1 LNDSENPNKKKIN
14 MRKITILVLLAIA
27 FQSQAQSDRWQQ
39 SAKYT
44 MEVEIDVEKHQFSG
58 NQTLVYDNNSPDTLR
73 RVFYHLYLNA
83 FQPGSM
89 MDVRSRSLPDPDRR
103 VKDRISKLKMDEIGY
118 QKVNSLTQNGK
129 SVKYE
134 VVGTILEVMLPE
146 PIMPNSSATF
156 QMDFEGQVP
165 KQIRRSGWMNA
176 EGVEYS
182 MTQWYPKMS
191 EYDYEGWHSNP
202 YIAREFHGVWS
213 DFDVKITMDSK
224 YTIGGTGYL
233 QNAAEIGHGYDK
245 PNKKMKKPKADKL
258 TWHFVAPKVHDFAFA
273 ADPDYI
279 HDQMQVP
286 NGPMLHFFY
295 QNDTLTDR
303 WEQLQPKMVK
313 AFQIMGEKFGQYPYK
328 QYSIIQGGDG
338 GMEYSMCTLITGH
351 RSLNSLVGVSM
362 HEAAHS
368 WFQGLLATNESKYSW
383 MDEGFTSYADNYA
396 ADILYN
402 KNALNPHAGAYRG
415 YFSIVGTDREEPLT
429 VHSDHYRTNRGYGLN
444 AYSKGAI
451 TLNQLNYVIGD
462 EAFGRGMLDY
472 FNTWKYKHPN
482 PNDFKRIMERA
493 SDLELDW
500 YFENW
505 VGTTKTI
512 DYGIKSVVGNG
523 NQTTV
528 MLERVGEMPMPVDVI
543 VTYKDSTRE
552 NFYIPMRI
560 MRGEKPQEF
569 FGIKQFTQ
577 SDWPWVYPEYSFRI
591 PKSLDNILS
600 IEIDPTTRMADVD
613 RSNNVYPSSAG
624 LRFMGKGVE
633 K

>member
-1 LNDSENPNKKKIN
+1 
-14 MRKITILVLLAIA
+14 
-27 FQSQAQSDRWQQ
+27 
-39 SAKYT
+39 
-44 MEVEIDVEKHQFSG
+44 
-58 NQTLVYDNNSPDTLR
+58 
-73 RVFYHLYLNA
+73 
-83 FQPGSM
+83 
-89 MDVRSRSLPDPDRR
+89 
-103 VKDRISKLKMDEIGY
+103 
-118 QKVNSLTQNGK
+118 
-129 SVKYE
+129 
-134 VVGTILEVMLPE
+134 
-146 PIMPNSSATF
+146 
-156 QMDFEGQVP
+156 
-165 KQIRRSGWMNA
+165 
-176 EGVEYS
+176 
-182 MTQWYPKMS
+182 
-191 EYDYEGWHSNP
+191 
-202 YIAREFHGVWS
+202 
-213 DFDVKITMDSK
+213 
-224 YTIGGTGYL
+224 
-233 QNAAEIGHGYDK
+233 
-245 PNKKMKKPKADKL
+245 
-258 TWHFVAPKVHDFAFA
+258 
-273 ADPDYI
+273 
-279 HDQMQVP
+279 
-286 NGPMLHFFY
+286 
-295 QNDTLTDR
+295 
-303 WEQLQPKMVK
+303 
-313 AFQIMGEKFGQYPYK
+313 
-328 QYSIIQGGDG
+328 
-338 GMEYSMCTLITGH
+338 
-351 RSLNSLVGVSM
+351 
-362 HEAAHS
+362 
-368 WFQGLLATNESKYSW
+368 
-383 MDEGFTSYADNYA
+383 
-396 ADILYN
+396 
-402 KNALNPHAGAYRG
+402 
-415 YFSIVGTDREEPLT
+415 
-429 VHSDHYRTNRGYGLN
+429 
-444 AYSKGAI
+444 
-451 TLNQLNYVIGD
+451 LNQLNYVIGD